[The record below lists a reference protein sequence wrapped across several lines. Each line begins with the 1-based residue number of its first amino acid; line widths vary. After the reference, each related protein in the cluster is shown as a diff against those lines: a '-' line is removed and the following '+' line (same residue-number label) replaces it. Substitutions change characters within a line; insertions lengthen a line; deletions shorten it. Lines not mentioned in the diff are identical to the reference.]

1 MVKLAYPTLPAINQE
16 ELVRQQ
22 FLQGLSRE
30 NQVEARR
37 IGLENPTSTI
47 LKKLEEIERYRTDV
61 SLPAPLSTPI
71 SSIQQGPSLD
81 DIARLIDSKLKH
93 TIPPSAPTPVH
104 QPRFVDQGRERLLML
119 AYRLGFPQPD
129 NEDAVTLEE
138 LENFIDKELRSRLVP
153 DDYYRQTFQT
163 KKVFGMNTS
172 MYGYNAHADKPRKS
186 SRKCSEC
193 GKSGHTKSSCPKK
206 KKKGKAKKKTN
217 YIENDSSS
225 ESSSSDSSS
234 SDDSDSDSHICY
246 GLKKKRTH
254 LARKSRI

>member
-1 MVKLAYPTLPAINQE
+1 MVKLAYPTLPVINQE

-37 IGLENPTSTI
+37 IGLEILTSAI
-47 LKKLEEIERYRTDV
+47 LKKLEEIERYKTDV
-61 SLPAPLSTPI
+61 SLPVPLSTPI
-71 SSIQQGPSLD
+71 SSVQQGPSLD

-93 TIPPSAPTPVH
+93 TIPPPAPAPAH

-129 NEDAVTLEE
+129 NEDTISLEV

-153 DDYYRQTFQT
+153 DDYYHQTFQV

-172 MYGYNAHADKPRKS
+172 MYGYNAHADDKPRKS
-186 SRKCSEC
+186 SCKCSEC
-193 GKSGHTKSSCPKK
+193 SKSEHTKSSCLK

-217 YIENDSSS
+217 YIGNDSSS

-246 GLKKKRTH
+246 GLKKKG
-254 LARKSRI
+254 RI